1 MGVAHNGLRI
11 GVADDANASVAQH
24 LVDVVGKFGLEL
36 GVLDVVDVAMYHS
49 IVDGAQSAPHMKID
63 VKDLDCDFLS
73 MSGHKMCGP
82 TGIGVL
88 YGKYDLLQKTDPF
101 MTGGGMNARFN
112 MCGKATYLDAPVKF
126 EGGTVNLEGIIGLD
140 AAVKYIMNIGLEN
153 INAHEEELKKYAVEE
168 LNKTGNVTIYNAD
181 SEAGIVTFNING
193 VFAQDGATFLNSK
206 GIACRSGNHCAKILN
221 DFLGTPATIRA
232 SFYFYTTKEDID
244 ALVEA
249 VKHAKEEF
257 LDAYF

>member
-1 MGVAHNGLRI
+1 
-11 GVADDANASVAQH
+11 
-24 LVDVVGKFGLEL
+24 
-36 GVLDVVDVAMYHS
+36 
-49 IVDGAQSAPHMKID
+49 MKID

-153 INAHEEELKKYAVEE
+153 INAHEEELKKYAVEQ

-221 DFLGTPATIRA
+221 DFLGTPATVRA

-244 ALVEA
+244 ALVDA
-249 VKHAKEEF
+249 VKHGKEF